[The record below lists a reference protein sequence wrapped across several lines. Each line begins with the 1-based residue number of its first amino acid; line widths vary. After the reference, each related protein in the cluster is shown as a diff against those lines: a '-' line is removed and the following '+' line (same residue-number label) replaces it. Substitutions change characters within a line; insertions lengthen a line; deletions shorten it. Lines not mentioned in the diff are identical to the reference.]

1 MQNLHFLE
9 ESHEKIYLVYMYSFL
24 IFLFWGRPAHLE
36 AVSISF
42 SRQKSWTWSM
52 TYPGSGVWWNTKW
65 VNRRMDNLYCFP
77 FFQALLE
84 PCEVVAVAPP
94 SSFCDPGPPIVG
106 PKPPSSSHLDCK
118 SLVKENWIIM
128 WNVGW
133 GRDAKSNLIGTDA
146 TLGGG
151 WVKCLFSQRLKQRP
165 FC

>member
-36 AVSISF
+36 AVSTSF

-118 SLVKENWIIM
+118 SLVKE
-128 WNVGW
+128 
-133 GRDAKSNLIGTDA
+133 
-146 TLGGG
+146 GGKLDDY
-151 WVKCLFSQRLKQRP
+151 VKCRVRQRCKKQFDWHRCTSGGEDESNAY
-165 FC
+165 FHNV